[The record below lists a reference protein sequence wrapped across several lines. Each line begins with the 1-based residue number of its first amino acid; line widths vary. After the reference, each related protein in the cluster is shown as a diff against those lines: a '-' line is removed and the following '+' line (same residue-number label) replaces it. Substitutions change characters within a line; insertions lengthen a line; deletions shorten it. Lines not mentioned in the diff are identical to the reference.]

1 LNPFDIQPVRLGSL
15 RRTTQRLPRCVS
27 GTLPCHDR
35 SRTSATKVTSV
46 RRSLERLTL
55 GDASHFTR
63 PDSRRAPSLGL
74 SKDPPLHR
82 HHQGSPLPR
91 TEVRFGHSLLHERLG
106 PPSWFLPTLTVSSSS
121 GSRACCIPQPTMR
134 FTGFPAPPYPLRGR
148 FGQSSPMPHPPE
160 PSPREQPAPRHR
172 SLLPPRRSRVGPL
185 DLEAL
190 LHSRVRCIPSPLPAR
205 SCPLLSWASLPWN
218 RGHVVSHLAIVTEDQ
233 RTRRRPRDLRTT
245 RPHPTRIAL
254 PTSPGAHAAGAW
266 QRLSTPP
273 EGGAFGFGPRG
284 SNILTSSGLLLR
296 RALRRGR
303 AVDPLA
309 SDDDRSR
316 AREPPRIRRCEAPPH
331 AATRTTY
338 RGRDPQ
344 FRAGQASPS
353 GLPDTWAL
361 RWDTVRASRITA
373 RLAPG
378 DAAVL
383 TRTEARS

>member
-1 LNPFDIQPVRLGSL
+1 MNPFDIQPVRLGSL

-35 SRTSATKVTSV
+35 SRTSVTKVTSV

-172 SLLPPRRSRVGPL
+172 SLLPPRRSRV
-185 DLEAL
+185 A
-190 LHSRVRCIPSPLPAR
+190 PAR
-205 SCPLLSWASLPWN
+205 
-218 RGHVVSHLAIVTEDQ
+218 
-233 RTRRRPRDLRTT
+233 
-245 RPHPTRIAL
+245 
-254 PTSPGAHAAGAW
+254 
-266 QRLSTPP
+266 
-273 EGGAFGFGPRG
+273 PRG
-284 SNILTSSGLLLR
+284 L
-296 RALRRGR
+296 A
-303 AVDPLA
+303 PLA
-309 SDDDRSR
+309 SPLHSLTVAGAVMPVALMGFPSLEPWACRFPSRHCHRRSKNSATPARLADHSSSPDPHR
-316 AREPPRIRRCEAPPH
+316 APDLAGGSRGRRLAAPLYTTRGWRIR
-331 AATRTTY
+331 
-338 RGRDPQ
+338 
-344 FRAGQASPS
+344 
-353 GLPDTWAL
+353 
-361 RWDTVRASRITA
+361 VRASWLEHPHLIRSP
-373 RLAPG
+373 AP
-378 DAAVL
+378 
-383 TRTEARS
+383 TRSPKRTCRGPSR